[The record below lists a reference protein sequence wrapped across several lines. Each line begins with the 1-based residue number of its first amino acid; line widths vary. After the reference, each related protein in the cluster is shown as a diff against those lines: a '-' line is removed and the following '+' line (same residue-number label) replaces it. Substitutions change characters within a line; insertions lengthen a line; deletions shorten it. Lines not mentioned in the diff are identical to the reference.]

1 MPPIPLIFII
11 ASPGNGGGAESGSA
25 PGMVMA
31 MSEFVGFDG
40 DKPCFDLYE
49 PAPNADQP
57 KAPDLNLYMLPIFIY
72 SDISQPRPPRTAL
85 NRYIL
90 FDTVH
95 HMWPAGLAG

>member
-1 MPPIPLIFII
+1 
-11 ASPGNGGGAESGSA
+11 
-25 PGMVMA
+25 MA

-57 KAPDLNLYMLPIFIY
+57 KAPDLNLYMLPIFIF